1 MRRTWT
7 IIGVAD
13 VAYSLAW
20 YQRLLGLPKSAPAH
34 TDFGQILD

>member
-20 YQRLLGLPKSAPAH
+20 YQRLLGLPTSAPAH